1 MKQPLTVIVPCKN
14 EQLNIRACIES
25 FASIADEILIADSGS
40 TDATLEIVRQFDN
53 IRIIERDY
61 GTSGDF
67 KNWAIPQ
74 ATNEWV
80 LIVDADER
88 ITKELADEITL
99 CLSRGPE
106 NDGYWIYRNN
116 HFLGH
121 RLNYGDARTDRV
133 LRLFHRD
140 RGRYHGP
147 SDHGEVKIETG
158 SVGKLES
165 KMLHFSCWD
174 YDQLYGKNDRYTKL
188 QAQQWLEVGKDATYF
203 KLLIG
208 PMWRFFREYILQGS
222 ILDGKVG
229 LQTAWVCAFYSF
241 NKQARLWALNH
252 GMEQPDLDAVIFREM
267 EAELAE
273 GQQADESTEQGING
287 EADVDGVISIASE
300 QAADS
305 DSGNSPSEAS
315 PSEKRRAA

>member
-25 FASIADEILIADSGS
+25 FYSIADEILIADSGS
-40 TDATLEIVRQFDN
+40 SDATLEIVRQFEA

-61 GTSGDF
+61 RTSGDF

-74 ATNEWV
+74 ASNEWV

-88 ITKELADEITL
+88 ITKELADEVML

-121 RLNYGDARTDRV
+121 PLKYGDARTDRV

-140 RGRYHGP
+140 RGRYYGP
-147 SDHGEVKIETG
+147 SDHGEVEIDSG
-158 SVGKLES
+158 RVGKLES
-165 KMLHFSCWD
+165 KMLHFSCWG
-174 YDQLYGKNDRYTKL
+174 YDQLFDKNDRYTKL
-188 QAQQWLEVGKDATYF
+188 QAQQWSEQGKDATYF

-241 NKQARLWALNH
+241 KKQARLWALNH
-252 GMEQPDLDAVIFREM
+252 AVEQQDLDAIIFREM
-267 EAELAE
+267 EAE
-273 GQQADESTEQGING
+273 QAQEQHVDQEVGG
-287 EADVDGVISIASE
+287 ELELKPKQG
-300 QAADS
+300 ADS
-305 DSGNSPSEAS
+305 SPLTDQRSSSEN
-315 PSEKRRAA
+315 RRAA